1 MQVVGLDFAQ
11 EMLDD
16 ASRRDAELPAYWD
29 RAPIDW
35 VQGDALQLPFDNNS
49 FDAAT
54 MGFGLRCTLD
64 CASGIAACFACGCSL
79 LQCGISSEG
88 ICTSTSYTTRF
99 VNACLLLQKCDRHTP
114 GAAGTAAGAAPR
126 RQGSHSGLQQ
136 QRCTRHRQLPGGKF
150 NYLPSARQYR
160 QQHLV
165 PCSRSALLPR
175 CNVGAFG

>member
-35 VQGDALQLPFDNNS
+35 VQGDALQLPFDDSS

-54 MGFGLRCTLD
+54 MGFGLRCALN
-64 CASGIAACFACGCSL
+64 CASGSAARFACSCCPF
-79 LQCGISSEG
+79 QCD
-88 ICTSTSYTTRF
+88 ICTSISYTAIF
-99 VNACLLLQKCDRHTP
+99 VKAGVLLQKCDRHPT

-126 RQGSHSGLQQ
+126 CQGSHPGLQQ
-136 QRCTRHRQLPGGKF
+136 QRCSRYRQLSGSS
-150 NYLPSARQYR
+150 LTRVSASQTVPSA
-160 QQHLV
+160 
-165 PCSRSALLPR
+165 
-175 CNVGAFG
+175 AFGA